1 MASVTLPAVVL
12 LAPFLFST
20 LQTPGSGKQH
30 KDGMLHGRAAN
41 AHTARVKLQQITEDR
56 KAAAL
61 TEVRFDPI
69 PSSPAASGQQVQR
82 EQRRKSV

>member
-41 AHTARVKLQQITEDR
+41 AHTARVKLVLQLGPCR
-56 KAAAL
+56 AG
-61 TEVRFDPI
+61 
-69 PSSPAASGQQVQR
+69 PARARRASGL
-82 EQRRKSV
+82 S